1 MTGKTDGPGP
11 RGGDLNTRNTVY
23 LGIAGFGNALL
34 LSKGDQKYVDTWR
47 DMLAHIRS
55 QSKEIDGV
63 TMYPQNFGAY
73 SGLSG
78 ETVPVPPEQA
88 QWYDYSPTP
97 YAQGAVEVW
106 YCTQPPRAS
115 PDVSTVDQHDIVEW
129 CVGAQGQW
137 TRRIWSG
144 AARAGRA
151 SSRAATQPTRWTAS
165 PKT

>member
-1 MTGKTDGPGP
+1 MADGWGFAVDTNYMTGKTDGPGP

-78 ETVPVPPEQA
+78 ETVPVPPEKA

-106 YCTQPPRAS
+106 YCTSPPHLACPTS
-115 PDVSTVDQHDIVEW
+115 P
-129 CVGAQGQW
+129 
-137 TRRIWSG
+137 
-144 AARAGRA
+144 AACRLD
-151 SSRAATQPTRWTAS
+151 S
-165 PKT
+165 